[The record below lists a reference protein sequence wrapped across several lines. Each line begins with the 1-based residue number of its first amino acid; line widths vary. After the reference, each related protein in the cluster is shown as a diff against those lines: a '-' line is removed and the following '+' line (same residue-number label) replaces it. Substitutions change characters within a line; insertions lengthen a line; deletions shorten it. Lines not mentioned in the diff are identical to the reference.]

1 MLKGQ
6 GREYQKVETN
16 INFVL
21 ENYTGEE
28 IYREILRINNIKGEK
43 ANKNPVKYLITSINN
58 IEKMKNDC
66 KQDES
71 IKTSYINTEN
81 TDEAEENK
89 GLINY
94 FELF

>member
-1 MLKGQ
+1 M
-6 GREYQKVETN
+6 
-16 INFVL
+16 
-21 ENYTGEE
+21 
-28 IYREILRINNIKGEK
+28 RINNIKSEK
-43 ANKNPVKYLITSINN
+43 ANINPRKYLITSINN
-58 IEKMKNDC
+58 IEKIKNDC

-71 IKTSYINTEN
+71 IKASYINTDNTDN